1 MWHTIALAFLAG
13 VLGVNAFPHFAKGM
27 MGEEFP
33 NVLGNAPVRNALAG
47 AAGLIMAVLLGCWA
61 DLAAHWWPGF
71 AALCVGGLVMTVFHG
86 MRGAFRWNRALGKPN
101 PVPAAAR

>member
-1 MWHTIALAFLAG
+1 MWQTMVLAFLAG

-47 AAGLIMAVLLGCWA
+47 ASGLIMAVALGYWA
-61 DLAAHWWPGF
+61 DLPAHWWPGF
-71 AALCVGGLVMTVFHG
+71 AALCVGGLIMTVFHG
-86 MRGAFRWNRALGKPN
+86 MRGAFRWNESLGKPN
-101 PVPAAAR
+101 PVAAGVR